1 MTNDALLRDALLDA
15 AAAEFACEL
24 SDPAPVAVSP
34 RLLRQMTAMLN
45 DPPGWVK
52 RQRRSV
58 WQRLARTAAVIL
70 LVLSLSLGALM
81 AVSPTVRAA
90 VKNWILETYEHCV
103 NYRFFGKAPEAR
115 LPNYAPTWL
124 PDGFVLDERSEWE
137 NWVFSAYCSTTEN
150 GFFTFDYCYADSD
163 IQIQIGGYD
172 DAPAPTREPCFV
184 NGNAAD
190 YYLPGDSGS
199 NNLIWIDEEQGII
212 FTIASSLEKD
222 VTLHIAESVSL
233 VDPPNP

>member
-58 WQRLARTAAVIL
+58 WQRLARTAAAIL

-137 NWVFSAYCSTTEN
+137 DRVFSIYHSTAQD
-150 GFFTFDYCYADSD
+150 GGFTFNYYSISED

-172 DAPAPTREPCFV
+172 NTPVSALEECTV
-184 NGNAAD
+184 NGMNANYYPAD
-190 YYLPGDSGS
+190 ISGNS
-199 NNLIWIDEEQGII
+199 NLIWVDQERGII
-212 FTIASSLEKD
+212 FCIGGTPEKD
-222 VTLHIAESVSL
+222 DMLHIAESVSL
-233 VDPPNP
+233 VDPTY